1 MLTLAMRR
9 TSRDSSPTS
18 NTDIADNEDGNQTS
32 LPVGYP
38 PAYQPVSRQQ
48 RQSRDPT
55 SSASSRSAA
64 DNNTPVHQIVTSGGA
79 EEYVDILQVQQLLL
93 ENAGVSSDSSAS
105 VSVSGRGGVLGHIH
119 RRAAAGSPR
128 LGLEAAARSRMLL
141 ESYPPAVPT
150 VPTPSHRYHHHPPQP
165 PPPPPPYY
173 YANYTQQQH
182 HHHHQYQSSSV
193 EDLFALWLESSGT
206 GRSFFLISD
215 WF

>member
-9 TSRDSSPTS
+9 TSRDISPTS
-18 NTDIADNEDGNQTS
+18 NTDTADNEDGTQTS
-32 LPVGYP
+32 VPLGYP

-55 SSASSRSAA
+55 SSVSSPSAG
-64 DNNTPVHQIVTSGGA
+64 DNNTSLHQIVTSGGA

-105 VSVSGRGGVLGHIH
+105 VSVSGRGGVLG
-119 RRAAAGSPR
+119 RAASGSPR
-128 LGLEAAARSRMLL
+128 LGLEAAARNRMLL
-141 ESYPPAVPT
+141 EGYPPAVPT
-150 VPTPSHRYHHHPPQP
+150 IPTPSHRYHHHPPQP

-173 YANYTQQQH
+173 YANYMQQQQQ
-182 HHHHQYQSSSV
+182 HHHQYQSSSV
-193 EDLFALWLESSGT
+193 EDLFALWLGSSGT

-215 WF
+215 WFSN